1 MESIT
6 VEAIKPEE
14 ATASRESSILVPPAN
29 FHQAA
34 HAVVLDDAQPASN
47 RCVALFGS
55 AIIVGAELI
64 VLMAAYRSFLEGS
77 CLVNDDCQTRG
88 TFCRVSTNRCDN
100 CEFGNL
106 AGTGTLVCGPNMT
119 SESWL
124 ASLPARVSGG
134 TGRTN
139 PELADYAPHCAAC
152 VNESGGYLWASTA
165 EYNNVHLMGW
175 RDWLGLVVVSA
186 IVGLFAAREV
196 RDIKLCEMLAR
207 ERSAGIGWQLGVGFI
222 SCCRQLAVVSSLEV
236 CVIIV
241 IFASGGGVLNV
252 CLNAVALTFLI
263 EIDDILYE
271 HALPEW
277 AQLWSSEHAAV
288 TQRAADSR
296 VNSWLRLAYVL
307 MFMACIPGTVAIRL
321 VFPTEVAQTYVSESL
336 WRVAVPGTFIAAVL
350 VEPLALHVSGCGP
363 SASWRRFS
371 LCLLRL
377 VGFGVFAGAL
387 QFI

>member
-1 MESIT
+1 MESIA
-6 VEAIKPEE
+6 VDAVKPEE

-34 HAVVLDDAQPASN
+34 HAVVLDDAQPASM

-55 AIIVGAELI
+55 AIIVGAELM
-64 VLMAAYRSFLEGS
+64 VLMGAYRSFLEGS

-88 TFCRVSTNRCDN
+88 TFCRVSTNSCDN
-100 CEFGNL
+100 CEFGTL
-106 AGTGTLVCGPNMT
+106 AGTGTLVCGPNVT
-119 SESWL
+119 AESWL
-124 ASLPARVSGG
+124 ASLPARV
-134 TGRTN
+134 TRTSRTM

-152 VNESGGYLWASTA
+152 VNESGGYLWASTV

-175 RDWLGLVVVSA
+175 SDWLGLVVVSA
-186 IVGLFAAREV
+186 IVGLFVAREV

-207 ERSAGIGWQLGVGFI
+207 ERSAGVGWQLGVGFI
-222 SCCRQLAVVSSLEV
+222 SCCRQNAVVASLEV
-236 CVIIV
+236 SVIIA
-241 IFASGGGVLNV
+241 IFTTGGGVLNV
-252 CLNAVALTFLI
+252 CMNCIALIFLI

-277 AQLWSSEHAAV
+277 AKLWSSEHAAV
-288 TQRAADSR
+288 TERAADSR

-307 MFMACIPGTVAIRL
+307 KFMACIPGVVAIRL
-321 VFPTEVAQTYVSESL
+321 VFPTEVAPTYVSESL
-336 WRVAVPGTFIAAVL
+336 WIVAVPGIFIAAVL

-371 LCLLRL
+371 LCLLRF

-387 QFI
+387 QFMR